1 MAGNEMSYLESEDRK
16 PIQEP
21 KPEDFGLTNESVKKF
36 HELEMRNGA
45 PSNIEGVYALAMFAA
60 LGIAGL
66 SRDAVIAVFC
76 LLAWGVFAL
85 IFSKSKTI
93 FEYRLKTIPN
103 SYLRFKDANQEYSS
117 AMYELKKEK
126 EKIKIETKRIEQIE
140 RRKTFEYWMSVDP
153 YEFESE
159 MAVLFEQNGFA
170 ASVTKGSGDGGI
182 DIELKI
188 GTKRGV
194 VQCKRQKTKAS
205 PGVVRDLYGTMVAGK
220 YDFAFAVC
228 PAGFSDQTFQFVRGK
243 KIGLIGL
250 KRIIDMAKRE
260 EPLDF
265 LRI

>member
-1 MAGNEMSYLESEDRK
+1 MSYLESELK
-16 PIQEP
+16 KP
-21 KPEDFGLTNESVKKF
+21 KPEDFGLTDELVKKF
-36 HELEMRNGA
+36 HELEIRNGA
-45 PSNIEGVYALAMFAA
+45 PANIEGVYGLAMFAA
-60 LGIAGL
+60 IGLGAL
-66 SRDAVIAVFC
+66 SDDKVIMVVC

-85 IFSKSKTI
+85 IFLKSKTI
-93 FEYRLKTIPN
+93 FEYRLKALPN
-103 SYLRFKDANQEYSS
+103 SYHRFKDADREYSS
-117 AMYELKKEK
+117 AMYELKKEQ
-126 EKIKIETKRIEQIE
+126 EKIKIQTKRIEQTE

-153 YEFESE
+153 YKFESE
-159 MAVLFEQNGFA
+159 MAVLFEQNGFTTA
-170 ASVTKGSGDGGI
+170 VTKGSGDGGI

-250 KRIIDMAKRE
+250 KRIIDMAKQE
-260 EPLDF
+260 GQLDF
-265 LRI
+265 LKV